1 MIVPTMCIR
10 VMRVFMRQ
18 SFVAMQVAVLDVGRH
33 RPIMRVLVMRI
44 VEMYMLMLAHLMRVR
59 VAMPLGQVQPDAE
72 RHEAASGQ
80 QTQPDRFIE
89 QRNRQCGTGRSARPK
104 VRARSRHAEVA
115 RATTNKARL
124 TP

>member
-89 QRNRQCGTGRSARPK
+89 QRNRQCGTEDRRDRKFAPVLAMPRLRGPRRTRPD
-104 VRARSRHAEVA
+104 
-115 RATTNKARL
+115 
-124 TP
+124 

>member
-44 VEMYMLMLAHLMRVR
+44 VEMYSKRPVST
-59 VAMPLGQVQPDAE
+59 VI
-72 RHEAASGQ
+72 AS
-80 QTQPDRFIE
+80 
-89 QRNRQCGTGRSARPK
+89 A
-104 VRARSRHAEVA
+104 
-115 RATTNKARL
+115 
-124 TP
+124 